1 MEHPKLMKKN
11 VSEKL
16 AEDKRLSFDI
26 KKVDNFDFQ
35 PLQNSYKKKI

>member
-1 MEHPKLMKKN
+1 MKKN